1 MLFLEKNMLS
11 RLSDHFHTWAKGR
24 LILSVFAALVLF
36 MVITLPLLGL
46 IYPAADEMVSL
57 DDPIFYTAEETF
69 SIVESWDDG
78 GRIYQLWF
86 HLTWDFIF
94 PILGFLFVGL
104 STSWLLQRGFR
115 PGSKLQRLN
124 LLALGSVFD
133 LLENICL
140 VSMIVVYPAQPV
152 VVAWLKTI
160 FTMSKY
166 GFMISIIL
174 VVLIGLV
181 TAAMNRFRVQEASMI
196 DGQESQRTGSGE
208 C

>member
-1 MLFLEKNMLS
+1 MLS
-11 RLSDHFHTWAKGR
+11 KLSAQFYAWAQSR
-24 LILSVFAALVLF
+24 LILPVFAALVLF
-36 MVITLPLLGL
+36 VAITLPFLNL
-46 IYPAADEMVSL
+46 IYPSADEMISL
-57 DDPIFYTAEETF
+57 DDPVFYTPEEAF
-69 SIVESWDDG
+69 SIIESWADDG
-78 GRIYQLWF
+78 RTYQLWF

-104 STSWLLQRGFR
+104 SISWLLQRGFR

-140 VSMIVVYPAQPV
+140 VSMIAVYPDQPV
-152 VVAWLKTI
+152 IVARLKTI

-174 VVLIGLV
+174 IVLIGLFA
-181 TAAMNRFRVQEASMI
+181 AAMNRFKVQEATTI
-196 DGQESQRTGSGE
+196 GGQKSQRAGFRKE
-208 C
+208 NINDED